1 MIVYTVSDKHN
12 CIQILFQAFSK
23 IQNDHMKPE
32 NSLRIKLVLSFM
44 INNVVFDTSKY
55 DKCDISI
62 RLAQV
67 EQVRFETAG
76 RRWVERTHYMIH

>member
-1 MIVYTVSDKHN
+1 
-12 CIQILFQAFSK
+12 
-23 IQNDHMKPE
+23 MKPE
-32 NSLRIKLVLSFM
+32 NSLRIKLVLSRM

-67 EQVRFETAG
+67 EQVRFQTAG
-76 RRWVERTHYMIH
+76 RRWVDTTHYMIH